1 MTTDQTSNLT
11 SWDGETRVKSYNSPF
26 FLKAFFVSLRTFHAV
41 PRVANL
47 FMNLMFY
54 FTNYRHNY
62 TSIHS
67 SADSFSWASSAA
79 RWDSSSDSLIAM
91 SSFGD
96 ADPDDTGWWAVG
108 GGGGDGE

>member
-41 PRVANL
+41 SRVANL
-47 FMNLMFY
+47 IMNLMFY

-108 GGGGDGE
+108 GGGGDGV